1 MNDKFNGFRCFA
13 NKVMLPIVN
22 PKMHVTGIV
31 TSVNAITIQTFNNIT
46 QAEFNSRISTI
57 VGSATHRPIA
67 EFFEP
72 IVIYGGGVF
81 LKKNQITSYNIA
93 TKLMGFMYGI
103 NLPIG
108 TIVDF
113 QVYDIWAPTNEDKPI
128 NRISIINNIITF
140 SYFDESYNSTSI
152 NIPTTFRGIIEI
164 GNFLQT
170 NITTNAVIL
179 LN

>member
-1 MNDKFNGFRCFA
+1 MDYKFNGFRCFA
-13 NKVMLPIVN
+13 GKLMLPIVN

-31 TSVNAITIQTFNNIT
+31 TAVNAITIQSFNNIT
-46 QAEFNSRISTI
+46 QSQFNNRIATI
-57 VGSATHRPIA
+57 VGSAIHRPIA

-81 LKKNQITSYNIA
+81 WKKNNISSYNIA
-93 TKLMGFMYGI
+93 IQIMGFSLAI

-113 QVYDIWAPTNEDKPI
+113 QIYDIWAPTNEDKPI
-128 NRISIINNIITF
+128 NRISVINTIASFPYI
-140 SYFDESYNSTSI
+140 DESNSGIVI
-152 NIPTTFRGIIEI
+152 NMPATFRGVIEI
-164 GNFLQT
+164 GNFIQAS
-170 NITTNAVIL
+170 ITSNAVIL